1 MIMQIV
7 IATVASRKRN
17 SLSKLSS
24 NPVLLSDFCGEKPWG
39 SNSPARRVEFWKC
52 TSSMRLGGDRQ
63 RTTVLK
69 FQSHALLR

>member
-24 NPVLLSDFCGEKPWG
+24 NPVLLSDFCGGKPWG
-39 SNSPARRVEFWKC
+39 SNSSGRVEFWKC